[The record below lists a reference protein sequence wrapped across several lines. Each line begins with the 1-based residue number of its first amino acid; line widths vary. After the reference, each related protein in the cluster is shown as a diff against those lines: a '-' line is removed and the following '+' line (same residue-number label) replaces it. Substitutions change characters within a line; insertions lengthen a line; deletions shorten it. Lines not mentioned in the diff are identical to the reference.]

1 MTAVSTRRHF
11 VRADRASHPRARMTP
26 GSPPFR
32 GVLAGTAYISRWQAE
47 LAQVTELSLACQQA
61 ADAADAG
68 TGFVA
73 GRLERWA
80 GLAERRGACHH
91 PDGSVRFLRSALA
104 IFGTELTAHARGQCT
119 ATSSRPF
126 LPVPAGIPA
135 SQADWT

>member
-11 VRADRASHPRARMTP
+11 VRADRASQPRARMTP

-61 ADAADAG
+61 ADAADAADAG

-73 GRLERWA
+73 GRDVRRLEWRTVA
-80 GLAERRGACHH
+80 ARR
-91 PDGSVRFLRSALA
+91 ALA
-104 IFGTELTAHARGQCT
+104 
-119 ATSSRPF
+119 
-126 LPVPAGIPA
+126 
-135 SQADWT
+135 